1 MEDNNQWRMQSIR
14 LDYKDYGE
22 HKGKYTGEIKFENKQ
37 QESFAFKISPEK
49 SDQFLALIK
58 DVVIESANELGNK
71 LIQSLPSPNKIKAL

>member
-14 LDYKDYGE
+14 LNYMDYGE
-22 HKGKYTGEIKFENKQ
+22 HKGKYAGEIKFENKQ

-58 DVVIESANELGNK
+58 DVVVESANNLGK
-71 LIQSLPSPNKIKAL
+71 DLVKSLPSSNKTKAL